1 MHPSHWLICA
11 QVGANGCGKTTV
23 IECLKFGTT
32 GQAPPGSASGKAF
45 VHDPKVTGVSEVKA
59 QLKLRFKN
67 YGGQRMVV
75 VRSMQLTQ
83 KKTTATFKQLDGVIR
98 ATKPDGSKTSYTHKC
113 GELDKTVPIMIG
125 VSRAVLE
132 SVIFCHQEDSSWP
145 LQEGPRRR
153 PNAVRTGS
161 LKDQRPPVASSPGDA
176 STQWRGVTRRAPQA
190 RSSRSVLMIYLTARA
205 TRRRDA
211 VLGMTLNVP
220 RSRRWCQRD
229 VASPRRRRRGATPSM
244 RPRESPRLARGVSRR
259 RRSTQAL
266 DVLNKQKKGLASKA
280 KDISGDLKGLHA
292 DKVAAQDH
300 LKRKASAEKAIE
312 SADAQIKACDDKQ
325 ASLRDEKAR
334 ITDKMR
340 KLQQQEQGLQACR
353 AEVDGLE
360 RSLRYLE
367 ERLAD
372 SALMDED
379 DEVLAATAASCV
391 ENYSRLAISA
401 PFP

>member
-1 MHPSHWLICA
+1 MGGFFFDFEAIRTWSRRWRLHETWCHT
-11 QVGANGCGKTTV
+11 QV

-145 LQEGPRRR
+145 LQEG
-153 PNAVRTGS
+153 
-161 LKDQRPPVASSPGDA
+161 
-176 STQWRGVTRRAPQA
+176 
-190 RSSRSVLMIYLTARA
+190 
-205 TRRRDA
+205 A
-211 VLGMTLNVP
+211 VLKK
-220 RSRRWCQRD
+220 RFDDIFDS
-229 VASPRRRRRGATPSM
+229 
-244 RPRESPRLARGVSRR
+244 ARY
-259 RRSTQAL
+259 TKAL

-300 LKRKASAEKAIE
+300 HKRKASAEKAIE
-312 SADAQIKACDDKQ
+312 SADAAIKASDDKQ
-325 ASLRDEKAR
+325 AALRDEKSR
-334 ITDKMR
+334 ISDKMR
-340 KLQQQEQGLQACR
+340 KLQAQEQGLQECR

-360 RSLRYLE
+360 RSLKYLE

-379 DEVLAATAASCV
+379 DDVLAATASSCV

-401 PFP
+401 QRPWFRPKLGHGVPLIHSTERSEQHLTPTARDHELKGA